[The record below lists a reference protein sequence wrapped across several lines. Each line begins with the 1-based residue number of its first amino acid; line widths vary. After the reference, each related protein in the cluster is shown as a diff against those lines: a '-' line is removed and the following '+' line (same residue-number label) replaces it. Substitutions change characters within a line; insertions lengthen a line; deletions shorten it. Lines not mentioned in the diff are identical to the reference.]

1 MDDTAT
7 EAGPLTTNDELAEY
21 PGAPFTTLAVEVA
34 CAEVRGVCYWHIA
47 PPVEGVRFTLDL
59 ESDTDVLI
67 LKSLHLTAVTDVI
80 DERTGEHLTGWRVS
94 KSGMVALPRRI
105 SAGVAVVT
113 VVGTHGL
120 AEAPKELKAVIA
132 DRARIFDTSNERDP
146 ELRTRTV
153 GSVSYTWVNRR
164 DGDAD
169 PMEPYAHVLHRF
181 RAK

>member
-21 PGAPFTTLAVEVA
+21 PGAPFTKLAVEVA
-34 CAEVRGVCYWHIA
+34 CAEVRGVCHWHIA
-47 PPVEGVRFTLDL
+47 PPVEGVKFTLDL

-67 LKSLHLTAVTDVI
+67 VNSLHLTTVTAVI
-80 DERTGEHLTGWRVS
+80 DERTGQPITGWRVS

-105 SAGVAVVT
+105 AAGVAVVS

-120 AEAPKELKAVIA
+120 NEAPPELKAVIA
-132 DRARIFDTSNERDP
+132 DRARIFDTSNDRDP

-164 DGDAD
+164 DGNAD
-169 PMEPYAHVLHRF
+169 PMRPYAHVLNRF
-181 RAK
+181 RAR